1 MLSPVG
7 DSELRSIIAVLVAFV
22 LGSCAGGNTYRVDTG
37 DLAQRYLPTTREVDH
52 HPDSLRGFTIS
63 EGDDQFE
70 IEIEGGYEALHRKW
84 SSTYQ
89 NMGTGRSQRA
99 RSYATLWSKE
109 LSLAALEADVGF
121 SSLTKERAQDLLNE
135 RRNEY
140 ENAIEV
146 DVYWFE
152 SEGNSL
158 LAGPGSTVHLEV
170 GGERYRPASESH
182 GPLRETFLMGGD
194 GRALYRRN
202 TFRFARTVDST
213 DILHEAKGMTLTIS
227 GAGVRQQRVRFAWEW
242 GDEAQS

>member
-1 MLSPVG
+1 MLAPVG
-7 DSELRSIIAVLVAFV
+7 FPELRSIIAVFVALV
-22 LGSCAGGNTYRVDTG
+22 LCGCAGGTSYRVDTG

-63 EGDDQFE
+63 EGADQFE
-70 IEIEGGYEALHRKW
+70 IEMETGYEALHRKW

-89 NMGTGRSQRA
+89 NMGTGRSR
-99 RSYATLWSKE
+99 RTHSYATFWSKE

-121 SSLTKERAQDLLNE
+121 SSLTKERAQDLLKE

-140 ENAIEV
+140 AQTVEV

-152 SEGNSL
+152 SEGSSL

-170 GGERYRPASESH
+170 GGDRYRPASESH
-182 GPLRETFLMGGD
+182 GPLRETFLMGGE

-202 TFRFARTVDST
+202 TFRFARTVDGA
-213 DILHEAKGMTLTIS
+213 DILEQAKGMTLTIN
-227 GAGVRQQRVRFAWEW
+227 GAGVRQQRIRFAWEW
-242 GDEAQS
+242 EGEAQS